1 MILDLTNKIYMQ
13 IEQFDTGL
21 KGQENVE
28 KLVIT
33 PNENYKFKK
42 LICLS
47 TSKIFYINILHK
59 KITMSFAEIKKFLQK
74 MQTDESLK
82 NKVISS
88 ATADDVALI
97 AQELGFSF
105 SGDDL
110 LRFNGQKVDKVT
122 VRKVQHPGEYH

>member
-1 MILDLTNKIYMQ
+1 
-13 IEQFDTGL
+13 
-21 KGQENVE
+21 
-28 KLVIT
+28 
-33 PNENYKFKK
+33 
-42 LICLS
+42 
-47 TSKIFYINILHK
+47 
-59 KITMSFAEIKKFLQK
+59 MSFTEIKKFLQK
-74 MQTDESLK
+74 MQNDESLK

-97 AQELGFSF
+97 AQELGFNF